1 MMKFRIIEHRGELS
15 AETVNGKVWRKELN
29 LVSWNNKPPKYE
41 IRKWDTDH
49 TVHGEGGIVFSYEEG
64 LTLSTILNDDIKNRK
79 LLRDSLDNKVP
90 LAFPRTKATDIQA
103 YLVEKIG
110 VFSERGDRV
119 RKEVNLM
126 CWGDLEVKYDLR
138 KWNDDNS
145 PYYRRGIRLTKEEA
159 TVLVRLINDIKA
171 GSTKPNPSIK
181 GNDRCYYFLSG
192 KSRCNFNSKPC
203 VGYKIC
209 PNFKDMTVMEPEPV
223 EEPKPQV
230 NKRALFKGTAQQNL
244 AEGSGTKEG
253 KGTQGAV
260 DGSPDGSPDGTGK
273 NGSGGGFDLAGRS
286 LIGSLPKPSYN
297 AKAEGRVVVE
307 IRVSSDGKVQ
317 SATYRSKGSTTQNTV
332 LVRAAV
338 EAARQARF
346 NVDNSSPV
354 QQGTITYIFKMQ

>member
-1 MMKFRIIEHRGELS
+1 MTRREVEIKKRSRLVGGLATFAYVLLWIVVVLFVKFDLTIPSGSEGILISFGDSEAASGS
-15 AETVNGKVWRKELN
+15 AAAVKSAPKQTIRPNPVPEKQLTQDHEDAPAIVKKED
-29 LVSWNNKPPKYE
+29 KK
-41 IRKWDTDH
+41 
-49 TVHGEGGIVFSYEEG
+49 
-64 LTLSTILNDDIKNRK
+64 
-79 LLRDSLDNKVP
+79 
-90 LAFPRTKATDIQA
+90 
-103 YLVEKIG
+103 
-110 VFSERGDRV
+110 
-119 RKEVNLM
+119 
-126 CWGDLEVKYDLR
+126 
-138 KWNDDNS
+138 
-145 PYYRRGIRLTKEEA
+145 
-159 TVLVRLINDIKA
+159 
-171 GSTKPNPSIK
+171 TKPQPK
-181 GNDRCYYFLSG
+181 AEQ
-192 KSRCNFNSKPC
+192 K
-203 VGYKIC
+203 
-209 PNFKDMTVMEPEPV
+209 PV

-338 EAARQARF
+338 EAARRARF
-346 NVDNSSPV
+346 NVDQSSPV